1 MLLGE
6 RVSFPTTVAYFVFA
20 YNFFFGLMVFGCLVL
35 YILATVLMSEWRTK
49 FKRAANKLDNQ
60 TRTIGVDSLIN
71 FETVKYHGAEQFEV
85 DRFRASLVSYQK
97 ESWKNSASIQLMNVV
112 QILIIYASLFG
123 GCALCAYYIVYKQQ
137 DVGSFVLYTTYM
149 VQLYS
154 PLNFLGNYYRMIQ
167 QSFIDLENLLDL
179 FMQKVEVTD
188 RDGCEVL
195 NIEGGEIEFDDVTFH
210 YRPDQPIL
218 KNVSFKVP
226 AGKTVAV
233 VGPSG
238 SGKSTLI
245 RLVFRF
251 YDIQGGCISID
262 GQDITKVTQH
272 SLRKSI
278 GVVPQDTVLF
288 SDTIG
293 YNIHYGR
300 PDADEDEMK
309 AAAERADIHDRIQT
323 FPDGYE
329 TKVGER
335 GQKLSGGEKQR
346 VAIARTVLKAP
357 RIIMLDEATS
367 ALDTQTERNIQ
378 GALDDVSKD
387 RTTLVVAHRLSTV
400 VNADMIMVL
409 KDGVIVERGTHQELI
424 DTPGSVYSEM
434 WNQQA
439 MVDSEIK
446 ARGDSEDS
454 ML

>member
-1 MLLGE
+1 MG
-6 RVSFPTTVAYFVFA
+6 
-20 YNFFFGLMVFGCLVL
+20 
-35 YILATVLMSEWRTK
+35 
-49 FKRAANKLDNQ
+49 
-60 TRTIGVDSLIN
+60 
-71 FETVKYHGAEQFEV
+71 
-85 DRFRASLVSYQK
+85 
-97 ESWKNSASIQLMNVV
+97 
-112 QILIIYASLFG
+112 
-123 GCALCAYYIVYKQQ
+123 
-137 DVGSFVLYTTYM
+137 
-149 VQLYS
+149 
-154 PLNFLGNYYRMIQ
+154 
-167 QSFIDLENLLDL
+167 
-179 FMQKVEVTD
+179 VEVTD
-188 RDGCEVL
+188 HKGCAAL
-195 NIEGGEIEFDDVTFH
+195 SIEGGEIKFDDVTFH

-262 GQDITKVTQH
+262 GQDISKVTQH

-300 PDADEDEMK
+300 PDASEEEMK
-309 AAAERADIHDRIQT
+309 VAAERADIHERIIHT

-329 TKVGER
+329 TRVGEK

-346 VAIARTVLKAP
+346 VAIARTILKAP
-357 RIIMLDEATS
+357 KIILLDEATS

-378 GALDDVSKD
+378 SALDDVSKD

-424 DTPGSVYSEM
+424 DTSGSIYSEM

-439 MVDSEIK
+439 TVFGENEAYEGSK
-446 ARGDSEDS
+446 GV
-454 ML
+454 